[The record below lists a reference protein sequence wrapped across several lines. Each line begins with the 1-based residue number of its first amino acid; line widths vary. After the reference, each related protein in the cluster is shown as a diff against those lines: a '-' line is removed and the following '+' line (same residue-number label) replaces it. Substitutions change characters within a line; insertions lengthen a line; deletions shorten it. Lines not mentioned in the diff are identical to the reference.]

1 MGNRPLRQQ
10 LWLLVALLCSVT
22 LAVTLVSLLG
32 LRRQG
37 DEVTE
42 LTDVTEPAL
51 SLNSAILQ
59 TMTNAET
66 GLRGYIATGDPVF
79 LSPYN
84 GAERQASAELS
95 ELDTLIGTTHL
106 SGYDP
111 ALAAKRTDAQASA
124 IAIWWRYATGARING
139 RHAQGSLVAG
149 KFIFDQ
155 VRRTNAAVQST
166 LLADQHTLRARAGRT
181 VAYYLAAL
189 LAVTALALLAG
200 LAVAGRLSRTV
211 TGPLGRLRGIV
222 QRQRDGESGALA
234 DEDDGP
240 GEIRD
245 LAAAFNALSARNTE
259 LAAEQAEAI
268 RLQQDAF
275 AVGRAIRFTT
285 SVQEAME
292 VTCAQIGPILR
303 ARRVTAN
310 TIGGN
315 PEVTASTQWH
325 EPGMAQWHEPDM
337 EDLPELGAEW
347 EPKLSQV
354 AADLW
359 AGGGQLAINDLLA
372 EDIQGE
378 DRSPEQVH
386 RETGTTALILVP
398 AGLGDRIVGAVCVMM
413 DNGPR
418 TWTAAEVAVV
428 QQMANFLARA
438 IVRAE
443 NDAQSAEYTAR
454 LERLDRQK
462 TEFLATV
469 SHELRTPLT
478 SIQGYLELL
487 RDGDT
492 GPVPEEQM
500 HMLGIIDRNASRL
513 RGLIEDILV
522 LNRIET
528 GGLVPGTSEVPLREL
543 TLNTAEEL
551 QPLADKAGV
560 QLRVHVGTDPGPVI
574 GDRTQLQRALVNILS
589 NAIKFTPMGGT
600 VTLTCQTDPA
610 DKVII
615 SCRDTGIGIPKADIE
630 HLFTRFFRASNATG
644 MAIPGTGLG
653 LAIVAA
659 IMDVHHGQFA
669 LDSAEGEGTAITLQF
684 PLATARIGA

>member
-1 MGNRPLRQQ
+1 MGSRPLRQR
-10 LWLLVALLCSVT
+10 LWLLVALLSAVT
-22 LAVTLVSLLG
+22 LAVTVVSLLG
-32 LRRQG
+32 LKRQG

-42 LTDVTEPAL
+42 LTDVTGPAL
-51 SLNSAILQ
+51 SLNAAVLQ

-66 GLRGYIATGDPVF
+66 GLRGYIATGDPEF

-84 GAERQASAELS
+84 GAQRQADAQLNH
-95 ELDTLIGTTHL
+95 LDTLIGTTHL
-106 SGYDP
+106 SAYDSGIVD
-111 ALAAKRTDAQASA
+111 RQTGAQDTI
-124 IAIWWRYATGARING
+124 IAIWWEYANGARANG
-139 RHAQGSLVAG
+139 RRAQASLVPG
-149 KFIFDQ
+149 KLIFDH
-155 VRRTNAAVQST
+155 VRRANAVLAST
-166 LLADQHTLRARAGRT
+166 LLADQQTLRTRASQT
-181 VAYYLAAL
+181 VTYYLAAL
-189 LAVTALALLAG
+189 LVVTALALLAG

-211 TGPLGRLRGIV
+211 TGPIGRLRGVV
-222 QRQRDGESGALA
+222 QRQRDGESGARA
-234 DEDDGP
+234 DEADGP

-245 LAAAFNALSARNTE
+245 LAAAFNALSSRNTE
-259 LAAEQAEAI
+259 LAAEQDEAL
-268 RLQQDAF
+268 RLQEDAF
-275 AVGRAIRFTT
+275 AVGRAIRFAN
-285 SVQEAME
+285 SVQEAMRI
-292 VTCAQIGPILR
+292 TCAQIGPILG

-310 TIGGN
+310 TIDGHHG
-315 PEVTASTQWH
+315 VTGVAQWH
-325 EPGMAQWHEPDM
+325 EPGLA
-337 EDLPELGAEW
+337 DLPELEPGTEW
-347 EPKLSQV
+347 DARLCQV

-359 AGGGQLAINDLLA
+359 ASGGQLAINDLLA

-378 DRSPEQVH
+378 DRSPEQVN
-386 RETGTTALILVP
+386 RETGATALILVP

-413 DNGPR
+413 DTGPR

-428 QQMANFLARA
+428 QQVANFLARA
-438 IVRAE
+438 VVRAE
-443 NDAQSAEYTAR
+443 NDAQRAEYTTR
-454 LERLDRQK
+454 LERLDQQK

-487 RDGDT
+487 RDGEA
-492 GPVPEEQM
+492 GPVPEDQL

-528 GGLVPGTSEVPLREL
+528 GGLVPGTSEVSLREL
-543 TLNTAEEL
+543 TVNTAEEL
-551 QPLADKAGV
+551 QPLADKTGV
-560 QLRVHVGTDPGPVI
+560 ALSVHVGADPGPVI

-589 NAIKFTPMGGT
+589 NAIKFTPVGGT

-610 DKVII
+610 DKVVV

-659 IMDVHHGQFA
+659 IMDVHHGQFT
-669 LDSAEGEGTAITLQF
+669 LDSAEGEGTTITLHF
-684 PLATARIGA
+684 PLASARVGA

>member
-1 MGNRPLRQQ
+1 MGSRPLRQQ

-32 LRRQG
+32 LKRQG

-42 LTDVTEPAL
+42 LTDVTGPAL
-51 SLNSAILQ
+51 SLNSAVLQ

-66 GLRGYIATGDPVF
+66 GLRGYIATGNP
-79 LSPYN
+79 LLLAPYN
-84 GAERQASAELS
+84 GAEQQADTQLS
-95 ELDTLIGTTHL
+95 RLDTLIDTSHL
-106 SGYDP
+106 SAYDP
-111 ALAAKRTDAQASA
+111 GVAARQTDAQAA
-124 IAIWWRYATGARING
+124 AVARWWQYAAGARAAG
-139 RHAQGSLVAG
+139 RRAQAGLVTG
-149 KFIFDQ
+149 KAIFDQ
-155 VRRTNAAVQST
+155 LRRANSALAST
-166 LLADQHTLRARAGRT
+166 LLADQQVVGARARQVVT
-181 VAYYLAAL
+181 YYLAGL
-189 LAVTALALLAG
+189 LAMTALALLAG
-200 LAVAGRLSRTV
+200 LAVAARLSRTV
-211 TGPLGRLRGIV
+211 TSPIGRLRRVV
-222 QRQRDGESGALA
+222 QRQREGETDARA
-234 DEDDGP
+234 DENDGP

-245 LAAAFNALSARNTE
+245 LAAAFNALSARNAE

-268 RLQQDAF
+268 RLQQDTS
-275 AVGRAIRFTT
+275 AVGRAIRVAD
-285 SVQEAME
+285 SVQEAMQ

-310 TIGGN
+310 SIDRHHG
-315 PEVTASTQWH
+315 VTAV
-325 EPGMAQWHEPDM
+325 AQWHAPDLA
-337 EDLPELGAEW
+337 DLPELEPGSEW
-347 EPKLSQV
+347 DTRLRQV

-359 AGGGQLAINDLLA
+359 ASGEQLAVDDLLTQ
-372 EDIQGE
+372 DVQGGE
-378 DRSPEQVH
+378 RSSEQVH
-386 RETGTTALILVP
+386 RETGATALVLVP

-413 DNGPR
+413 DTGPR
-418 TWTAAEVAVV
+418 TWTHAEVAAV

-438 IVRAE
+438 IIRAE
-443 NDAQSAEYTAR
+443 HDAQSAEYTTR

-487 RDGDT
+487 REGDA
-492 GPVPEEQM
+492 GPVHEEQL
-500 HMLGIIDRNASRL
+500 HMLDIIERNASRL

-528 GGLVPGTSEVPLREL
+528 GGLVPGTAEVSLREL
-543 TLNTAEEL
+543 TVNTAEEL
-551 QPLADKAGV
+551 QPLADKASV
-560 QLRVHVGTDPGPVI
+560 ELRVNVGADPGPVI

-589 NAIKFTPMGGT
+589 NAIKFTPVGGT

-610 DKVII
+610 DKVVI
-615 SCRDTGIGIPKADIE
+615 SCRDTGIGIPKADME

-659 IMDVHHGQFA
+659 IMDVHHGQFT
-669 LDSAEGEGTAITLQF
+669 LDSAEGEGTTITLHF
-684 PLATARIGA
+684 PLAAARIGA